1 MKRSVINVSMTLAL
15 GLGLTVA
22 LLWLL
27 SGGLCAVQAQALMAT
42 SRTGEPAL
50 LQNRD
55 LPKGPEADHPPGP
68 HAIPLA
74 GPSYP
79 DKSLSTTRSE
89 LDAASRERVN
99 QALFNLPL
107 RFVANAGQTDPAV
120 RFTVKGAGHTLFF
133 TQEGVV
139 FSAVQE
145 VEDETVRSVV
155 RLRFL
160 EASPHPTVEGLSPL
174 SGVANFFLGN
184 DPAQWRV
191 NVPTYGAVAYRDLY
205 PGVDLIYHGSEGYLK
220 SEFRLAP
227 EADPAAIQMVY
238 SGLEAL
244 YLGEDGA
251 LVLQTAL
258 GELIETA
265 PLIYQKVDGVRQVI
279 PGGYV
284 LLPSDLIGFRNLSG
298 PGADAYKVG
307 FQVGAYDSTRP
318 LVIDPALAYSTYL
331 GGGDWDAGRSI
342 AVDSD
347 GNAYVTGYTHS
358 SDFPTTTLTIQ
369 PSYGGGNYDAFVTQI
384 ISVSGIYTY
393 GYSTYLGGGDDD
405 YGNGI
410 AVDSKGS
417 AYVSGETRSSDF
429 PTTTNA
435 IQANYGGGIADAFVS
450 KIISAS
456 GSYTLAYSSYL
467 GGNDLDRGSDIV
479 VDSAGEAYA
488 TGWTGSTNFP
498 TTTNAIQIGW
508 GGSADAFV
516 TQIVNASGVYT
527 YGYSSY
533 LGGTLTDQGHGIAV
547 DDGGNVH
554 VTGVTYSSDF
564 PTTTLAIQPGYGG
577 GNSDAFVTRIISASG
592 VYTYGYSTYLGGGG
606 DDYGQA
612 IVVDSD
618 GNTYVAGYTR
628 SSDFPTHNALQA
640 THATSAAS
648 DAFVTKII
656 SASGVYTYGYS
667 SCLGGDGND
676 QAGDIAVD
684 SVGNTYVTGETH
696 SSSSGFPIRHAIQAG
711 HGGSYDA
718 FVTQIISA
726 SGSYAYGYSTYLGG
740 SLDDR
745 GYGITVDGDGNAYL
759 TGFTFSTDFPTRDA
773 VQTDQGT
780 VDAFVAKIAA
790 PADLALSKTVT
801 PTGAVEAGQPVTYT
815 LVYTNDGQV
824 PATGVLITDVVPT
837 SLISV
842 TFTSSGAQITPTG
855 SVSYTWQVED
865 LSPGEGGVITLTG
878 IVSGSSG
885 LTNRATITTTP
896 GAYFAD
902 DNPDNNESVVQS
914 SAGYPIYLPLIMRA
928 YP

>member
-15 GLGLTVA
+15 GLGLTVT

-27 SGGLCAVQAQALMAT
+27 SGGLSAVQAQALMAT
-42 SRTGEPAL
+42 SRAGETAL

-55 LPKGPEADHPPGP
+55 LSKGPEADHPPGP
-68 HAIPLA
+68 QAIPLA

-89 LDAASRERVN
+89 LDAASRERLN

-133 TQEGVV
+133 TQEEVV

-145 VEDETVRSVV
+145 VEDEPVRSVV

-191 NVPTYGAVAYRDLY
+191 NVPSYGAVAYRDLY

-238 SGLEAL
+238 SGLESL

-284 LLPSDLIGFRNLSG
+284 LLPISADLTGFRNLSG

-331 GGGDWDAGRSI
+331 GGSDQDMGRGI
-342 AVDSD
+342 AVDSA
-347 GNAYVTGYTHS
+347 GNAYVTGWTSS

-369 PSYGGGNYDAFVTQI
+369 PAYGGGTVDAFVTQI
-384 ISVSGIYTY
+384 ISASGFYTY
-393 GYSTYLGGGDDD
+393 GYSTYLGGNGDD
-405 YGNGI
+405 
-410 AVDSKGS
+410 
-417 AYVSGETRSSDF
+417 RS
-429 PTTTNA
+429 
-435 IQANYGGGIADAFVS
+435 
-450 KIISAS
+450 
-456 GSYTLAYSSYL
+456 
-467 GGNDLDRGSDIV
+467 
-479 VDSAGEAYA
+479 
-488 TGWTGSTNFP
+488 W
-498 TTTNAIQIGW
+498 
-508 GGSADAFV
+508 
-516 TQIVNASGVYT
+516 
-527 YGYSSY
+527 
-533 LGGTLTDQGHGIAV
+533 GIAV
-547 DDGGNVH
+547 DDGNAY
-554 VTGVTYSSDF
+554 VTGWTSSSNF

-577 GNSDAFVTRIISASG
+577 GTEDAFVTQIISASGAYTLGYSTYLGGDDRDKSYSIAVDSAGNAYVTGQTWSSDFPTTTNAIDPIWGVVDAFVTKIISASGFYTYGYSSYLGGNSAESGYGIAVDGDDNIYVTGETLSNNFPTHNALQTDQGGWDAFVTQIISASG
-592 VYTYGYSTYLGGGG
+592 VYTYGYSTYLGGTG
-606 DDYGQA
+606 DDYGYDIA
-612 IVVDSD
+612 VDGG
-618 GNTYVAGYTR
+618 GNAYVTGDTQ
-628 SSDFPTHNALQA
+628 SSDFPIRNAIQ
-640 THATSAAS
+640 TGQGVP
-648 DAFVTKII
+648 DAFVTQII

-667 SCLGGDGND
+667 SYLGGTLADG
-676 QAGDIAVD
+676 GYDIAVD
-684 SVGNTYVTGETH
+684 SAGHAYVTGWTW
-696 SSSSGFPIRHAIQAG
+696 
-711 HGGSYDA
+711 
-718 FVTQIISA
+718 
-726 SGSYAYGYSTYLGG
+726 
-740 SLDDR
+740 SL
-745 GYGITVDGDGNAYL
+745 
-759 TGFTFSTDFPTRDA
+759 DFPTRKA
-773 VQTDQGT
+773 IQADQGSR
-780 VDAFVAKIAA
+780 DAFVAKIAA

-801 PTGAVEAGQPVTYT
+801 PTGSVEAGQPITST
-815 LVYTNDGQV
+815 LIYTNDGQV
-824 PATGVLITDVVPT
+824 PATGILITDVVPT

-855 SVSYTWQVED
+855 SVSCTWQVED
-865 LSPGEGGVITLTG
+865 LSPGEGGVITITG
-878 IVSGSSG
+878 VVSGTSG

-914 SAGYPIYLPLIMRA
+914 SVGYPIYLPLIMRA